1 MERYQWSALNKQQVG
16 AYAEYFVKM
25 ELTMYGFQ
33 VYATEV
39 DDRGIDFVARH
50 ERGPFLQIQVK
61 SVRFKSQNPS
71 GYVFMAKDK
80 FARDRS
86 ELTESRYVALG
97 LLRDD
102 LPPELFLIPASA
114 WLEPNAV
121 FVDRDYPGSEKSSP
135 EWGINLS
142 KKNFSLLDPF
152 QFAVVAEK
160 LTYPRSAQREII
172 KHFGTIDFD
181 PDYDY
186 KAARKSKE
194 DEAVVDIPEEQSA
207 V

>member
-71 GYVFMAKDK
+71 GYVFLAKDK

-86 ELTESRYVALG
+86 ELTESLYVALG

-114 WLEPNAV
+114 WLE
-121 FVDRDYPGSEKSSP
+121 
-135 EWGINLS
+135 
-142 KKNFSLLDPF
+142 
-152 QFAVVAEK
+152 
-160 LTYPRSAQREII
+160 
-172 KHFGTIDFD
+172 
-181 PDYDY
+181 
-186 KAARKSKE
+186 
-194 DEAVVDIPEEQSA
+194 
-207 V
+207 